1 MEDFFEKILNKPK
14 AYRRRLVY
22 ILTFAF
28 GVIIFSLWIFMT
40 IDNFQNT
47 VGDVNKNQNLNQEIP
62 SLKEKYQEQVNEN
75 EVMQKE
81 LEELGL

>member
-14 AYRRRLVY
+14 SYRRKLVY

-40 IDNFQNT
+40 IENFQKT
-47 VGDVNKNQNLNQEIP
+47 VGNVNENQNLTKDLP
-62 SLKEKYQEQVNEN
+62 SLKEKYQEQVNES
-75 EVMQKE
+75 EILQKE
-81 LEELGL
+81 LRELGL